1 MKNLTSKQKIIA
13 VSILVGLFCIGFLI
27 GTFTGVGRKNRDNN
41 EIDFNNEI
49 KKVEELTEYP
59 EPIYIQDAVNNGWFV
74 IDSINSKIYNKDVL
88 DRFIENTSMNAK
100 NRVADKITIASYNMN
115 DEPFIYD
122 LEYKIFEETYINE
135 KQQEVNKTGYILKI
149 DPSRV
154 DSYEVKMD
162 YYEQIEAHKIKII
175 DDIPGQFYGIT
186 LREEPKYNVS
196 ILALSLYA
204 EIEYV
209 SDSKIYEEIEIA
221 RFAMDSEI
229 INN

>member
-1 MKNLTSKQKIIA
+1 
-13 VSILVGLFCIGFLI
+13 
-27 GTFTGVGRKNRDNN
+27 
-41 EIDFNNEI
+41 
-49 KKVEELTEYP
+49 
-59 EPIYIQDAVNNGWFV
+59 
-74 IDSINSKIYNKDVL
+74 
-88 DRFIENTSMNAK
+88 
-100 NRVADKITIASYNMN
+100 
-115 DEPFIYD
+115 
-122 LEYKIFEETYINE
+122 
-135 KQQEVNKTGYILKI
+135 
-149 DPSRV
+149 
-154 DSYEVKMD
+154 MD